1 MENLICDFSFNII
14 SWQVVTNKILSD
26 IDWEQGEK
34 YWIKESKNWQSFQP
48 KLSFLPLL
56 KRRRLSSSTRLFF
69 ESAWNIVEENP
80 NIPVVYASLNSEI
93 NRSFTL
99 WQELLKEG
107 DISPTSFSLSVHNA
121 LIGQWSELRKVT
133 QEMTALCALKDNLE
147 IAIMEAYLML
157 NEGAE
162 KVLVA
167 VCELPLD
174 EQYDVQ
180 PISRLPF
187 GYALALVIEKGEQYK
202 LSLHNKSIDNKNLD
216 NGLSF
221 IKNHKLNSTSWQTPS
236 SNGGYWLWCKK

>member
-1 MENLICDFSFNII
+1 MKTMICDFSINICNWRMV
-14 SWQVVTNKILSD
+14 SNKILSPE
-26 IDWEQGEK
+26 DWQLGE
-34 YWIKESKNWQSFQP
+34 YHWIKHSDNWDDFQP
-48 KLSFLPLL
+48 KLAFLPPL
-56 KRRRLSSSTRLFF
+56 KRRRLSPATRLFF
-69 ESAWNIVEENP
+69 EAAWDLVAEDP

-93 NRSFTL
+93 NRSFAL

-147 IAIMEAYLML
+147 TAIMEAYLML

-167 VCELPLD
+167 VCEFPLD
-174 EQYDVQ
+174 EQYNVQ

-187 GYALALVIEKGEQYK
+187 GYALALVIEKGDQYH
-202 LSLHNKSIDNKNLD
+202 LSLHNQSTENDNLD
-216 NGLSF
+216 NALSF
-221 IKNHKLNSTSWQTPS
+221 VKNKQLNSTSWQTPS
-236 SNGGYWLWCKK
+236 SSGGYWRWHKN